1 MIRFLLAILLL
12 SLSSCQLFNQ
22 EQKPES
28 VARVGKSYLYK
39 SDLLN
44 LVPAGTSKQD
54 SILMVQSYI
63 DRWATQKLLIEA
75 AERNLSENKQK
86 EYNALIKQYKIDL
99 YTKAYLEEMV
109 KQTVDTIV
117 SEEELKKYYK
127 ENKANFKAN
136 GTLVR
141 MRYITIDKDNPKL
154 ATIRDKF
161 FNFNKKDKKF
171 WETNSL
177 QFKKFA
183 FNDSVWVAMEQV
195 YSKLPVVNPNNRD
208 EIIRAGKQLQI
219 LDNQDLYL
227 IKVTDVID
235 EKQASPFGYIKPTL
249 KEVIVNQRKLELI
262 KKIEKEITDDAIKN
276 KDYEIYK

>member
-1 MIRFLLAILLL
+1 MIRLLLAILFL
-12 SLSSCQLFNQ
+12 SLSSCNLLNK

-28 VARVGKSYLYK
+28 VARVGDHYLYK

-44 LVPAGTSKQD
+44 LVPEGTSKAD
-54 SILMVQSYI
+54 SILMVHNYI

-75 AERNLSENKQK
+75 AERNLSESKQN
-86 EYNALIKQYKIDL
+86 EYDDLIKQYKVDL

-109 KQTVDTIV
+109 KQKVDTIV
-117 SEEELKKYYK
+117 SEDELKKYYNEHK
-127 ENKANFKAN
+127 DNFKSS

-141 MRYITIDKDNPKL
+141 LRYINIDKDNPRL

-171 WETNSL
+171 WDTYSL
-177 QFKKFA
+177 QFKNFA
-183 FNDSVWVAMEQV
+183 FNDSVWVGIEQV
-195 YSKLPVVNPNNRD
+195 YSKLPVVNPSNRD
-208 EIIRAGKQLQI
+208 EIIRIGKQMQI

-235 EKQASPFGYIKPTL
+235 EKQASPFSYIKPTL
-249 KEVIVNQRKLELI
+249 KEVIINQRKLELI

-276 KDYEIYK
+276 KDYELYK

>member
-1 MIRFLLAILLL
+1 ML

-28 VARVGKSYLYK
+28 VARVGKNYLYK

-44 LVPAGTSKQD
+44 LVPVGTSKQD
-54 SILMVQSYI
+54 SILMVQNYI

-75 AERNLSENKQK
+75 AERNLSESKQK
-86 EYNALIKQYKIDL
+86 EYNALIKQYKVDL

-171 WETNSL
+171 WDTNSL

-183 FNDSVWVAMEQV
+183 FNDSIWVAMEQV
-195 YSKLPVVNPNNRD
+195 YSKLPVVNPSNRD
-208 EIIRAGKQLQI
+208 EIIRPGKQLQI

>member
-1 MIRFLLAILLL
+1 MIRLLLAILFL
-12 SLSSCQLFNQ
+12 SLSSCNLLNK

-28 VARVGKSYLYK
+28 VARVGDHYLYK

-44 LVPAGTSKQD
+44 LVPEGTSKAD
-54 SILMVQSYI
+54 SILMVHNYI

-75 AERNLSENKQK
+75 AERNLSESKQN
-86 EYNALIKQYKIDL
+86 EYDDLIKQYKVDL

-109 KQTVDTIV
+109 KQKVDTIV
-117 SEEELKKYYK
+117 SEDELKKYYNEHK
-127 ENKANFKAN
+127 DNFKSS

-141 MRYITIDKDNPKL
+141 LRYINIDKDNPRL
-154 ATIRDKF
+154 GTIRDKF

-171 WETNSL
+171 WDTYSL
-177 QFKKFA
+177 QFKNFA
-183 FNDSVWVAMEQV
+183 FNDSVWVGIEQV
-195 YSKLPVVNPNNRD
+195 YSKLPVVNPINRD
-208 EIIRAGKQLQI
+208 EIIRIGKQMQI

-235 EKQASPFGYIKPTL
+235 EKQASPFSYIKPTL
-249 KEVIVNQRKLELI
+249 KEVIINQRKLELI

-276 KDYEIYK
+276 KDYELYK

>member
-75 AERNLSENKQK
+75 AERNLSESKQK

-154 ATIRDKF
+154 ATIRDKL

-171 WETNSL
+171 WDTYSL

-183 FNDSVWVAMEQV
+183 FNDSVWVGMEQV
-195 YSKLPVVNPNNRD
+195 YSKLPVVNPENRD
-208 EIIRAGKQLQI
+208 EIIRAGKKLQI

-262 KKIEKEITDDAIKN
+262 KKNEKEITDDAIKN

>member
-1 MIRFLLAILLL
+1 MIKFLLAILLL

-28 VARVGKSYLYK
+28 VARVGDHYLYK
-39 SDLLN
+39 SELLN

-54 SILMVQSYI
+54 SILMVRNYI

-75 AERNLSENKQK
+75 AERNLNESKQN
-86 EYNALIKQYKIDL
+86 EYNALINQYKIDL

-109 KQTVDTIV
+109 KQKVDTIV
-117 SEEELKKYYK
+117 SEEDLKKYYK
-127 ENKANFKAN
+127 ENKENFKAN

-141 MRYITIDKDNPKL
+141 MRYIAIDKDNPKL
-154 ATIRDKF
+154 ATISDKF

-171 WETNSL
+171 WDTYSL

-183 FNDSVWVAMEQV
+183 FNDSVWVGIEQV
-195 YSKLPVVNPNNRD
+195 YSKLPVVNPSNRD
-208 EIIRAGKQLQI
+208 EVIRVGKKMQI

-235 EKQASPFGYIKPTL
+235 EKQPSPFSYIKPTL
-249 KEVIVNQRKLELI
+249 KEVIINQRKLELI

>member
-75 AERNLSENKQK
+75 AERNLSESKQK

-154 ATIRDKF
+154 ATIRDKL

-171 WETNSL
+171 WDTYSL

-183 FNDSVWVAMEQV
+183 FNDSVWVGMEQV
-195 YSKLPVVNPNNRD
+195 YSKLPVVNPENRD
-208 EIIRAGKQLQI
+208 EIIRAGKKLQI